1 MSISISK
8 DANVNY
14 LAKVVKLN
22 NIRKHSNADRLQC
35 VSIDGNNVITGTLAS
50 EGGLYVY
57 FPLESAIN
65 SNYLSW
71 SNSYEKKELNQD
83 TEAKGFFGHSG
94 RVRAIRLRG
103 ERSEGYI
110 VPANDISSWVYETTG
125 NDFVFTEEH
134 AETEFDTIN
143 GLKLC
148 EKYVNIV
155 QLKKLKENKKNNN
168 TKKVAKVSKL
178 IDNQFRFHIDTAP
191 LRKNVRNI
199 NPNDYI
205 SITNKLH
212 GTSFVVSNVLC
223 KKKLTFVEKVLKKLG
238 VNIVDSHY
246 DLVYSS
252 RKVVKNKN
260 IDDDNK
266 NHFYGYDLW
275 GDIAQNL
282 KGCLTEGISLYGEA
296 VGYTKTGAYIQ
307 NQYDYG
313 CDPGKFET
321 YIYRITLTNASGKV
335 FEFSSQQIK
344 DYCNKFG
351 INHVP
356 EFYYGK
362 AKDLFDL
369 PLGEHWNVSFMEKLS
384 DEYLEKDCDIC
395 VNKVPAEGIVL
406 RREVSDI
413 DVYKHKSFRFFEHE
427 TKQLD
432 SGEIDLETQESIEEE

>member
-8 DANVNY
+8 TANVNY

-22 NIRKHSNADRLQC
+22 NIRKHENADRLLC
-35 VSIDGNNVITGTLAS
+35 VAIDGNNVITGLTAT
-50 EGGLYVY
+50 EGQLYIY
-57 FPLESAIN
+57 FPLESSIN
-65 SNYLSW
+65 SEYLSW

-83 TEAKGFFGHSG
+83 PEVKGFFGHSG

-110 VPANDISSWVYETTG
+110 VPVDTISSWVYETTG
-125 NDFVFTEEH
+125 NDFVFTENDV
-134 AETEFDTIN
+134 ETEFDTIN

-155 QLKKLKENKKNNN
+155 GIKKLKEKKNNN
-168 TKKVAKVSKL
+168 TKKVVKESKL

-191 LRKNVRNI
+191 LRKNMHNI

-205 SITNKLH
+205 SITNKIH
-212 GTSFVVSNVLC
+212 GTSFVVSSVLC
-223 KKKLTFVEKVLKKLG
+223 KKKLTFVEKVLKKIG

-260 IDDDNK
+260 IEDGNSQ
-266 NHFYGYDLW
+266 HFYGYDLW

-282 KGCLTEGISLYGEA
+282 KGSLTEGISLYGEA

-313 CDPGKFET
+313 CSPGKFET
-321 YIYRITLTNASGKV
+321 YIYRITMTNASGKV
-335 FEFSSQQIK
+335 FEFSSSQVK
-344 DYCNKFG
+344 EYCQKFG
-351 INHVP
+351 LKTVP
-356 EFYYGK
+356 EYYYGK

-369 PLGEHWNVSFMEKLS
+369 PPDVHWNESFLEKLTE
-384 DEYLEKDCDIC
+384 EYLEKDCDLC
-395 VNKVPAEGIVL
+395 VNKVPAEGIVI
-406 RREVSDI
+406 RRETFDI
-413 DVYKHKSFRFFEHE
+413 DVYKHKSFRFFEQE

-432 SGEIDLETQESIEEE
+432 SGEIDLETQESVEEE